1 MNLTY
6 KSNKTALGKL
16 VNGLTKEQAAEALPA
31 GPPMGANPGSKL
43 DVVEGTIGEG
53 TGPEPSDW
61 GAGAGANVVSRIT
74 EVGGAMSG
82 GNCCG
87 PGQRGRRDVDSVV
100 IMEPFTKPP

>member
-6 KSNKTALGKL
+6 RSNKTKLGKL
-16 VNGLTKEQAAEALPA
+16 VDGLTKEQAAEALPA

-43 DVVEGTIGEG
+43 DVVEGTVVEG
-53 TGPEPSDW
+53 TVPEPSDW
-61 GAGAGANVVSRIT
+61 GVGAGAGANVVSRIT

-87 PGQRGRRDVDSVV
+87 PA
-100 IMEPFTKPP
+100 